1 MISQESSNSMVFTDF
16 VQDVDHFAFR
26 GGGDGSIFVE
36 DGGCN
41 HVFVLSKASTVT
53 LNYGIE

>member
-1 MISQESSNSMVFTDF
+1 MVFTDF

-26 GGGDGSIFVE
+26 SGGDGSIFVE

-41 HVFVLSKASTVT
+41 HVFVLSTASTVT
-53 LNYGIE
+53 LHYGIE